1 MNGGGGGKKRQKS
14 SHSKCSVLFPN
25 PFHSTSP
32 VFKTGCSGDVDDDD
46 VLLMV
51 SYVLIIN

>member
-1 MNGGGGGKKRQKS
+1 MNGGGGKKRQKS

-25 PFHSTSP
+25 PLHSTSP